1 MMRSAKVF
9 YNWII
14 EAEDIKLIFLSGTP
28 IINKPAEIAILYNM
42 LRGKLHVFNFTIVSD
57 RDDEDVQQ
65 ELRDYFYKEESTIEQ
80 LYVKKNKGKLIISF
94 TKNKTNFESIME
106 DNIVKTIKFGDD
118 FSFDEFFDEIFTG
131 LHKFFDKD
139 VIVPRQSDVRDVK
152 IRDIKDGKSMKFDED
167 VEFNRKQKLFD
178 IYDNNDAYDLS
189 DNSNFVEYF
198 LDDSFNIPPKKQVLL
213 RRMLLGLTS
222 YYPIDRSSIVNMP
235 EVVEPETR
243 LELYEDYTIVKK
255 TNIIPCEMTSTQW
268 SSYEYEYAREKTKRL
283 NAMRKKD
290 LYGEDEDSTFSIRTR
305 QNSNIVYEDDTFRIE
320 KDEDMKEDVYKQ
332 MTENGSFLMMVN

>member
-1 MMRSAKVF
+1 MNKETKAIIEKQIDVMIKLKYNFIHYNGFPDVHKKNFDEYINTDLIDESNKGVTNNQQMVKDLYNKYQYNLQTHNIRTPFKDEVIIIDEVHNFVREILNDSAPAKVF

-65 ELRDYFYKEESTIEQ
+65 ELRDHFYKEESAIEQ

-118 FSFDEFFDEIFTG
+118 SFDEFFDEIFTG

-152 IRDIKDGKSMKFDED
+152 IREIKD
-167 VEFNRKQKLFD
+167 
-178 IYDNNDAYDLS
+178 
-189 DNSNFVEYF
+189 
-198 LDDSFNIPPKKQVLL
+198 
-213 RRMLLGLTS
+213 
-222 YYPIDRSSIVNMP
+222 VN
-235 EVVEPETR
+235 
-243 LELYEDYTIVKK
+243 
-255 TNIIPCEMTSTQW
+255 Q
-268 SSYEYEYAREKTKRL
+268 
-283 NAMRKKD
+283 
-290 LYGEDEDSTFSIRTR
+290 
-305 QNSNIVYEDDTFRIE
+305 
-320 KDEDMKEDVYKQ
+320 
-332 MTENGSFLMMVN
+332 